1 MISKM
6 RNKRGDLAG
15 FSAIEDKYKL
25 LPVQELSSCC
35 RIGTKRATVIN
46 DNYRVETFLEAYAPE
61 DTLRG
66 HFEFGL
72 KYDDLNLEWLS
83 RLFSKLEHSWIVD
96 WLNDTPTSLYARKTA
111 FFYEWLSEKRLP
123 VENTKVTGYESALDD
138 SKYLTNLQGKRNQ
151 RWKIVDN
158 LPGTPA
164 YCPLVRLTPELK
176 DAANF
181 DLQKEL
187 NCLDEKYGA
196 DLLMRSAAWLT
207 FNESRATFTIERE
220 ADRTD
225 DIKRFAATMAIHCG
239 RIKDPLSDASL
250 QTLQQDVLGARA
262 LRRGIRKSPVFV
274 GTSARHDVTIV
285 RYIAPHFSQ
294 IQAMLDGLRTFE
306 KQTRYGSGQVDPLR
320 TIVRAGV
327 IAYGFV
333 YIHPLSDGNGRVH
346 RLLVNDTLMRDGLV
360 PIGIILPISS
370 TIVKSSTMR
379 GDYERVL
386 DRFSAKQIH
395 RYSTSYSFGKE
406 VACEDGVITDFKFND
421 YEDAAHAWRF
431 PDLTAHAHF
440 MAKVI
445 RSTVI
450 TNMTQEAEFL
460 AKHDDAKQRLK
471 KVFEL
476 PDRDADAIIRSLR
489 QNNGRATNILTKRY
503 EAMFEDPLIAAG
515 VLEAVMSALEG
526 RPMEDVDGQQDNE
539 INRIST
545 STTSRL

>member
-1 MISKM
+1 M
-6 RNKRGDLAG
+6 RNKLGDLAG
-15 FSAIEDKYKL
+15 FAAIEDQHAL
-25 LPVQELSSCC
+25 RPVQALSSCC
-35 RIGTKRATVIN
+35 RIGTKRTTVVN
-46 DNYRVETFLEAYAPE
+46 DNYRVDTFLASYAPVN
-61 DTLRG
+61 TLRG

-83 RLFSKLEHSWIVD
+83 RLFSKLEPSWIVD

-111 FFYEWLSEKRLP
+111 FFYEWLSGKRLP
-123 VENTKVTGYESALDD
+123 VGDTKVTGYEPALDD
-138 SKYLTNLQGKRNQ
+138 SQYLTSLQGRRNR

-164 YCPLVRLTPELK
+164 YCPLVRFTAELK
-176 DAANF
+176 GAANF
-181 DLQKEL
+181 DLLHEL
-187 NCLDEKYGA
+187 GKLDEKFGA

-225 DIKRFAATMAIHCG
+225 DIRRFAAAMAIHCG
-239 RIKDPLSDASL
+239 RIEDPLSEASL
-250 QTLQQDVLGARA
+250 HTLQHDVLGARA

-274 GTSARHDVTIV
+274 GSSAQHDVTIV
-285 RYIAPHFSQ
+285 RYIAPHFAQ
-294 IQAMLDGLRTFE
+294 IPALLEGLRMFE
-306 KQTRYGSGQVDPLR
+306 KQTRYGSGPSNPLR
-320 TIVRAGV
+320 TMVRAGV

-333 YIHPLSDGNGRVH
+333 YIHPLSDGNGRIH

-360 PIGIILPISS
+360 PVGIILPISS

-386 DRFSAKQIH
+386 DRFSARQIR
-395 RYSTSYSFGKE
+395 RYATSYSFGKE
-406 VACEDGVITDFKFND
+406 VTCEDGVITDFEFKD
-421 YEDAAHAWRF
+421 YDDAAHAWSF
-431 PDLTAHAHF
+431 PDLTAHVHF

-445 RSTVI
+445 RSTVV

-460 AKHDDAKQRLK
+460 ARHDDARQRLK

-489 QNNGRATNILTKRY
+489 QNNGRASNDLTKRY
-503 EAMFEDPLIAAG
+503 EALFEDPLIAAE

-526 RPMEDVDGQQDNE
+526 RPIDNVAGQETPSGATDTPP
-539 INRIST
+539 R
-545 STTSRL
+545 